1 MDSEADLVRRC
12 QMGDGT
18 AFALLLRPYEYAL
31 AALIRYRIGH
41 PQHAEDVLQEVLVQA
56 WTRIGALREPDKI
69 GPWLMQIARNQ
80 CRDFFKAAQR
90 REKPTEDAALA
101 RTVDSDL
108 LWQHRRQLQRD
119 EAARAL
125 EQVPQP
131 QQQVARL
138 HYLEGLSIAEI
149 AARGQWPQGTVKR
162 HLFQARLHMRQS
174 MEITAR
180 GRRPEMRTQL
190 PKDQKDGQSFPQ
202 QRPEIA
208 VRELD
213 GVPFAV
219 ECPEL
224 RWWLVVPRLGE
235 EAIQGTYK
243 APDWRLDC
251 VARMRVARPAEVH
264 GLEGV
269 EVEVEEWDGDVEGWR
284 DAGWSMCARENGEEI
299 QYLAVIEQQ
308 EEGISINTYLS
319 QGFTGAFGCMKRRI
333 EDTGRY
339 VRQPDGSWKQAHS
352 ADNLNAS
359 GAGMYEVRIGD
370 NVFTCLRVLQL
381 EGLVTEEDA
390 PIDEAYITT
399 EGRTVLIRDYAHD
412 CFDNIDLD
420 RSHAL
425 IIDGQ
430 TLYHWTDRVTG
441 AGLGLEGYFYSD

>member
-12 QMGDGT
+12 QRGDST
-18 AFALLLRPYEYAL
+18 AFAPLLRPYEFAL

-56 WTRIGALREPDKI
+56 WTRITTLKDPGKI
-69 GPWLMQIARNQ
+69 GPWLMQIGRNQ
-80 CRDFFKAAQR
+80 CRDFFKKAQR

-101 RTVDSDL
+101 RAADSDSL
-108 LWQHRRQLQRD
+108 RRHRRQLQRD
-119 EAARAL
+119 QAARAL

-162 HLFQARLHMRQS
+162 HLFQARLHIRQS

-180 GRRPEMRTQL
+180 GRSPKMRTQI
-190 PKDQKDGQSFPQ
+190 PKDQKAGQSFPQ
-202 QRPEIA
+202 QRPAIA

-213 GVPFAV
+213 GAPFVV

-235 EAIQGTYK
+235 EAIQATYR
-243 APDWRLDC
+243 APDWPLDG
-251 VARMRVARPAEVH
+251 VARMRVARPAAVD

-269 EVEVEEWDGDVEGWR
+269 KVEVEEWDGDVEGWR

-299 QYLAVIEQQ
+299 QYLAVIGQQ
-308 EEGISINTYLS
+308 GKGISINTYLS
-319 QGFTGAFGCMKRRI
+319 QGFTGAWGCMKRRI

-352 ADNLNAS
+352 ADNFDACGVPGCTRCAS
-359 GAGMYEVRIGD
+359 TRRISPP
-370 NVFTCLRVLQL
+370 R
-381 EGLVTEEDA
+381 A
-390 PIDEAYITT
+390 
-399 EGRTVLIRDYAHD
+399 
-412 CFDNIDLD
+412 
-420 RSHAL
+420 AL
-425 IIDGQ
+425 C
-430 TLYHWTDRVTG
+430 
-441 AGLGLEGYFYSD
+441 